1 MEAERDVVR
10 RIRTPQFPEGR
21 GVQDQQERRG
31 LSGVQHRSRHVETV
45 RVAPVIKATRSIAVE
60 TGCSAVE
67 TGCSALRLARTLDR
81 ALSAIPPEAL
91 VQSFNDASEAANRQK
106 PRRDF
111 QQEQNQR
118 KLQGDPNRLDDA
130 PVAGHVRFDP

>member
-45 RVAPVIKATRSIAVE
+45 RVAPVIKATRSI
-60 TGCSAVE
+60 AVE